1 MSVKGTAPR
10 PRRPSVRELRARLAE
25 AEETL
30 RAIRGG
36 AVDAFVV
43 RTRHGDQVF
52 ALQGADHPYRV
63 LVEQMEE
70 GAATVSTEGT
80 ILYANRRLAAMLRT
94 PLRRVTGASIYGCI
108 SEPDQPAVR
117 VLLKGGRT
125 GAHRAEATLCAAD
138 GTSVPVALAANPVRI
153 EGVETVCLI
162 LTDLTTRKQAEERL
176 QLYANEISD
185 LYDHAPCGY
194 HSLDRGGTFV
204 RINDTELQWLGYT
217 RDEIAGRK
225 KFSDVMTAAS
235 QEVFRENFP
244 RLVKG
249 RDVMDLELQLVR
261 KDGSM
266 LPVLLNATAVRD
278 ASGQVV
284 RIRATV
290 VDLTARKQA
299 EDNARR
305 HQAEL
310 AHVLRLSTMGELA
323 AELAHGIN
331 QPLAAI
337 ANDVAAC
344 ATYVRSG
351 NAASRKLLELLE
363 RAAAEA
369 LGAGDI
375 VHHLREF
382 AQKRG
387 SHLEATNLN
396 GLVRN
401 VARLLER
408 EIVQREITLRLD
420 LAPRPIPVHADRVEI
435 EQVLVNLIQNAIDA
449 VGEAASER
457 KQIHVQTRK
466 TEDAMAEVT
475 VRDIGT
481 GLSDAAAA
489 RLFEAFFTTKKRGL
503 GMGLAISR
511 SIIEAH
517 HGRIW
522 IDPRAGDAR
531 GTTVRFAL
539 PLQGPERRSRRT
551 RS

>member
-1 MSVKGTAPR
+1 MSTGPR

-43 RTRHGDQVF
+43 HTRHRDQVF
-52 ALQGADHPYRV
+52 TLQGAEHPYRV

-70 GAATVSTEGT
+70 GAATMSTDGT
-80 ILYANRRLAAMLRT
+80 ILYANRCLAAMLRT
-94 PLRRVTGASIYGCI
+94 ALERLVGASIYACI
-108 SEPDQPAVR
+108 SPADQPAVR
-117 VLLKGGRT
+117 ALLEHGRT
-125 GAHRAEATLCAAD
+125 GAQRAEATLCAAD
-138 GTSVPVALAANPVRI
+138 GTSIPVALAANPVRT
-153 EGVETVCLI
+153 EDVEAVCLI
-162 LTDLTTRKQAEERL
+162 LTDLTTRKQAEE
-176 QLYANEISD
+176 
-185 LYDHAPCGY
+185 
-194 HSLDRGGTFV
+194 
-204 RINDTELQWLGYT
+204 
-217 RDEIAGRK
+217 
-225 KFSDVMTAAS
+225 
-235 QEVFRENFP
+235 
-244 RLVKG
+244 
-249 RDVMDLELQLVR
+249 
-261 KDGSM
+261 
-266 LPVLLNATAVRD
+266 D
-278 ASGQVV
+278 ARQ
-284 RIRATV
+284 
-290 VDLTARKQA
+290 
-299 EDNARR
+299 

-310 AHVLRLSTMGELA
+310 AHVLRLSTMGALA

-351 NAASRKLLELLE
+351 KAASRKLLALLE
-363 RAAAEA
+363 HAAAEA
-369 LGAGDI
+369 LGAGAI
-375 VHHLREF
+375 VHHVREF
-382 AQKRG
+382 VQKRG
-387 SHLEATNLN
+387 THLQATNLN

-420 LAPRPIPVHADRVEI
+420 LAPRPIPVRADRIEI

-449 VGEAASER
+449 VCEAGSER
-457 KQIHVQTRK
+457 KQIYVQTRK

-475 VRDIGT
+475 VHDIGT
-481 GLSDAAAA
+481 GLSDAAAE
-489 RLFEAFFTTKKRGL
+489 RLFEAFFTTKAQGL

-522 IDPRAGDAR
+522 VDPRAGHAR

-539 PLQGPERRSRRT
+539 PLQRPERRSRRT